1 MLPELTQDEFSHA
14 LDSVAAGA
22 VAALECD
29 TPPVDALVLAR
40 RLGMS
45 VAWDST
51 QVGRGR
57 VVRLRGNRAAAEQ
70 ASILVRPEERRE
82 RLQWTVAH
90 EIGELCAMQVFDQLG
105 VDPREA
111 PPGARESVANQL
123 AGRLLLPRDWFRQ
136 TAEQCNW
143 DLLALKTRFSTA
155 SHELIARRMLDFDPP
170 VVITI
175 FDQARRTFR
184 RGTVRGRTRELVV
197 PEREAWQEA
206 HETGRAIMRET
217 AECRVQAWPVHEP
230 HWKREIL
237 RTLWHAEDEWRQD
250 EM

>member
-1 MLPELTQDEFSHA
+1 MLPELTADEFSHA

-29 TPPVDALVLAR
+29 TPPIDALVLAR

-51 QVGRGR
+51 QAGRGR
-57 VVRLRGNRAAAEQ
+57 VVRLRGTAAAADQ

-90 EIGELCAMQVFDQLG
+90 EIGELCAVQVFDHLG

-123 AGRLLLPRDWFRQ
+123 AGRLLLPQAWFRQ
-136 TAEQCNW
+136 AAASCDW
-143 DLLALKTRFSTA
+143 DLLVLKSLFATA

-175 FDQARRTFR
+175 YDQGRRTFR
-184 RGTVRGRTRELVV
+184 RGPVRGRTKELVV
-197 PEREAWQEA
+197 PEREALQEA
-206 HETGRAIMRET
+206 HQFARPTTRET

-237 RTLWHAEDEWRQD
+237 RTEWRADD
-250 EM
+250 EFRQED